1 MQVIGIDPGLNY
13 TGWGVVSS
21 AGPNI
26 SYLGSGVCK
35 TSPKDELS
43 VRLVSI
49 LKQLREV
56 LNSFDLQSAAIE
68 KTFVKNDP
76 SAALK
81 LGQARAAAMISLGER
96 NLSVAEYSPN
106 YIKKVVSGRG
116 HATKED
122 IQRMISIQ
130 FPRVQLHRSDES
142 DAIAIALCHLHSSK
156 LKETLNKAIEK
167 AI

>member
-1 MQVIGIDPGLNY
+1 MLDLTI
-13 TGWGVVSS
+13 
-21 AGPNI
+21 I
-26 SYLGSGVCK
+26 SHILSTHFFEFHSHTVCSPFFLTRDILCIPTSKK
-35 TSPKDELS
+35 TKG
-43 VRLVSI
+43 
-49 LKQLREV
+49 
-56 LNSFDLQSAAIE
+56 

-76 SAALK
+76 SAALE
-81 LGQARAAAMISLGER
+81 LGQARAAAIISLGER